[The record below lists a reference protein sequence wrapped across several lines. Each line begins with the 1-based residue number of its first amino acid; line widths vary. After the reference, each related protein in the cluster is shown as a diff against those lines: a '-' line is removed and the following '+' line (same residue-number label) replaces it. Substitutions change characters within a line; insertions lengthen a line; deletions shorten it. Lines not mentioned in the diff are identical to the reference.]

1 MFQTFLMVIIL
12 PASIIFNILL
22 LLRGINLVKQNEKLS
37 DMITDYDVRQDNTLI
52 TLENML
58 GEMKEIDLKGS
69 FESDDEVGV
78 VFSELKNT
86 IESYKNQ
93 MIYIKQG
100 FNIHLKN

>member
-1 MFQTFLMVIIL
+1 MFEIFLMVILL

-22 LLRGINLVKQNEKLS
+22 LIRGINLVKQNEKLS
-37 DMITDYDVRQDNTLI
+37 DVIRDYDAREDNTLI

-86 IESYKNQ
+86 IESYKNK
-93 MIYIKQG
+93 I
-100 FNIHLKN
+100 

>member
-1 MFQTFLMVIIL
+1 MFEIFLMVIVL
-12 PASIIFNILL
+12 PVSIIFNILL
-22 LLRGINLVKQNEKLS
+22 LIRGINLIKQNEKLS
-37 DMITDYDVRQDNTLI
+37 DVVKDYGVRQDNTLI

-69 FESDDEVGV
+69 FESDEEVGV

-93 MIYIKQG
+93 I
-100 FNIHLKN
+100 

>member
-1 MFQTFLMVIIL
+1 MFEIFLMVILL
-12 PASIIFNILL
+12 PVSIIFNILL
-22 LLRGINLVKQNEKLS
+22 VIRGISLVKQNEKLS
-37 DMITDYDVRQDNTLI
+37 DVVKDYDVRQDNTLT

-93 MIYIKQG
+93 I
-100 FNIHLKN
+100 

>member
-1 MFQTFLMVIIL
+1 MFETFLMVILLPTSLIL
-12 PASIIFNILL
+12 NIILILK
-22 LLRGINLVKQNEKLS
+22 GITYVKQNEQLN
-37 DMITDYDVRQDNTLI
+37 DIIQNYDNRQDNTLI

-93 MIYIKQG
+93 I
-100 FNIHLKN
+100 

>member
-1 MFQTFLMVIIL
+1 MFQTFLMVIL
-12 PASIIFNILL
+12 LSVSIIFNILL
-22 LLRGINLVKQNEKLS
+22 LIRGINLVKQNEKLS
-37 DMITDYDVRQDNTLI
+37 DVVKDYDIRQDNTLI
-52 TLENML
+52 ILENML

-93 MIYIKQG
+93 I
-100 FNIHLKN
+100 

>member
-1 MFQTFLMVIIL
+1 MFETFLMVIVL

-22 LLRGINLVKQNEKLS
+22 LIRGINLVKQNEKLS
-37 DMITDYDVRQDNTLI
+37 DMIVDYDARQDDTLI

-58 GEMKEIDLKGS
+58 GEMKQIDLKGS

-86 IESYKNQ
+86 IESYK
-93 MIYIKQG
+93 IK
-100 FNIHLKN
+100 I

>member
-1 MFQTFLMVIIL
+1 MFEIFLMVILL

-22 LLRGINLVKQNEKLS
+22 LIRGINLVKQNEKLS
-37 DMITDYDVRQDNTLI
+37 DVVKDYDVRQDNTLI

-93 MIYIKQG
+93 I
-100 FNIHLKN
+100 

>member
-1 MFQTFLMVIIL
+1 MFEIFLMVILL
-12 PASIIFNILL
+12 PASLIFNIILIRKGL
-22 LLRGINLVKQNEKLS
+22 VYVKQNEQLI
-37 DMITDYDVRQDNTLI
+37 DTINDYNIRQENTLI

-78 VFSELKNT
+78 VFTELKNT

-93 MIYIKQG
+93 I
-100 FNIHLKN
+100 